1 MPKKTPVY
9 DNESITSLK
18 GADRVRKR
26 PGVIFGSDGLEGC
39 EHAVFEI
46 LSNSIDEARGGFGDR
61 IIVQK
66 YKDGSFSVEDFGRGI
81 PVDFNKGEDRYNW
94 ELVFT
99 ELYAGGKYDEN
110 EQEGYEYSLGLN
122 GLGLTATQYASEW
135 MTADVW
141 RDGQHYH
148 LDFEK
153 GENVGGLHSE
163 PTRFKRTGSLIRWKP
178 DLAVFT
184 DIAVTSEYFLDVLK
198 RQAVVNEGVHFEFV
212 DETAVPAG
220 PEDSSVVNGKRKTEF
235 FYQNGITDYV
245 TEVAG
250 NDAFSSVQTVTSAA
264 QGRDREDRP
273 EYKVKMN
280 AAFCFSNKVQML
292 EYYHNS
298 SFLEHGGSPERAVK
312 TAFVNQIDAY
322 LRSKGMYKKDESRIT
337 FTDVQDCLVYISSS
351 FSTVTSYENQTKKA
365 ITNLFIA
372 KAMTDFLK
380 HSLEVYFIEK
390 PEEAQKI
397 AQQVLVNKQ
406 SREHAEKTRQ
416 SLKKTIGNQMDI
428 ANRVQKFVDC
438 RSKDPA
444 KREIYIVEGDSAL
457 GAVKTSRDSEYQAI
471 MPVRGK
477 ILNCLKADYNRIFK
491 SEIIT
496 DLIKVLGCGVELG
509 GKGRKDLATFD
520 INALRWNK
528 VIICTDADVD
538 GFQIRTLI
546 LTMIYRLVPTLI
558 REGYIYIAETPL
570 YELNTKN
577 KTYFAYNDEE
587 RDDVLAKIGDK
598 EKVGIQRS
606 KGLGEND
613 PEMMWLTTMNPETRR
628 LIKVTPEDAQRTA
641 DVFDLLLGD
650 NLAGRKEHIA
660 NHGYE
665 YLDELD
671 VS

>member
-1 MPKKTPVY
+1 MPKKSPVY
-9 DNESITSLK
+9 DNESISSLK

-26 PGVIFGSDGLEGC
+26 PSVIFGSDGLEGC

-61 IIVQK
+61 IIVAK
-66 YKDGSFSVEDFGRGI
+66 HRDGSFSVEDYGRGI
-81 PVDFNKGEDRYNW
+81 PVDFNKSENCYNW
-94 ELVFT
+94 ELVFA
-99 ELYAGGKYDEN
+99 ELYAGGKYDDAG
-110 EQEGYEYSLGLN
+110 EGYEYSLGLN

-135 MTADVW
+135 MTADVY
-141 RDGQHYH
+141 RDGKHYH
-148 LDFEK
+148 LDFK
-153 GENVGGLHSE
+153 NGENVGGLVAE
-163 PTRFKRTGSLIRWKP
+163 ETRFKRTGSVIRWKP
-178 DLAVFT
+178 DLKVFT
-184 DIAVTSEYFLDVLK
+184 EINVSSEWFLDVMK
-198 RQAVVNEGVHFEFV
+198 RQAVVNAGVTFEFT
-212 DETAVPAG
+212 DETAEG
-220 PEDSSVVNGKRKTEF
+220 GTKKTEF
-235 FYQNGITDYV
+235 LYENGISDYV
-245 TEVAG
+245 QEIVGA
-250 NDAFSSVQTVTSAA
+250 DAFTSALTVEA
-264 QGRDREDRP
+264 AASGRDREDRP
-273 EYKVKMN
+273 EYKVKMS
-280 AAFCFSNKVQML
+280 ASFCFSNKIQML

-322 LRSKGMYKKDESRIT
+322 LRQKGMYKKDESRVA

-365 ITNLFIA
+365 ITNRFITQ
-372 KAMTDFLK
+372 AMTEFLK
-380 HSLEVYFIEK
+380 QKLEIYFIEN

-416 SLKKTIGNQMDI
+416 SLKKTIATQIDI

-444 KREIYIVEGDSAL
+444 RREIYIVEGDSAL
-457 GAVKTSRDSEYQAI
+457 GAVKTSRDSDYQAI

-477 ILNCLKADYNRIFK
+477 ILNCLKADYNKIFK

-496 DLIKVLGCGVELG
+496 DLIKVLGCGVEMG

-520 INALRWNK
+520 INSLRWNK
-528 VIICTDADVD
+528 VVICTDADVD

-546 LTMIYRLVPTLI
+546 LTMIYRLMPTI
-558 REGYIYIAETPL
+558 IKEGYVYIAESPL
-570 YELNTKN
+570 YEIGTKS
-577 KTYFAYNDEE
+577 KTYFAYNEPE
-587 RDDVLAKIGDK
+587 KADVLRRIKN
-598 EKVGIQRS
+598 EKYTIQRS

-628 LIKVTPEDAQRTA
+628 LIKVTPEESGRTA
-641 DVFDLLLGD
+641 AVFDLLLGD